1 MINFR
6 SLRVK
11 GFKSF
16 VEPTEIVIENGLT
29 GIVGPNGCG
38 KSNLVEA
45 FRFVMGELSPKQM
58 RGSELD
64 DVIFNGTSDRPAWDI
79 AEVTIDL
86 DNKLRKAPSIFNQND
101 SIEVTRRIWRGEGSE
116 YRVNGKEVRLKD
128 VQLLFADAATGARST
143 SMVSQGRIGAIIS
156 AKPEQRRT
164 LLEEA
169 AGITGL
175 HSRRHEA
182 ELRLNAT
189 ENNLERVKDVLKA
202 QEEQLET
209 LKKQSKQAERYK
221 YIQKDITKAR
231 ARLFYKKWQEEKDK
245 LDEMNNKMSSQNEVV
260 NDQTHIVAQ
269 INTEYEKV
277 QQTLPDLRLEEGRIA
292 SELQKNTINLDNQ
305 EKEIERANSAVEE
318 IQVRIEQIKNDT
330 ERERFLYK
338 DADLNLER
346 VKEEKSI
353 LLKQQGDLFLQ
364 NEEGDDNQ
372 TIDTGKKNNNP
383 IIDFID
389 FEDGLENAVAAV
401 FSDELIASI
410 DETQSRFWRTMEI
423 VDSTFEQ
430 GVTKFSSL
438 IKAPDNLKKKL
449 EFVGLIEN
457 KSNVLDLQKNLKSG
471 QILVSRQGEIWRWDG
486 YVSMGKQ
493 NTSTKAI
500 LDQLK
505 NRRIKQLS
513 IEEKQWNDISVRA
526 KQRIE
531 ELENREKRLT
541 NELLELK
548 SVPGDI
554 SNEKSRLQN
563 LINENKQIYE
573 QISNQLMLT
582 EKNSN
587 EVNKKLKLEE
597 IKLNELR
604 EERIRIEGSINTI
617 NEAIKLLTTQVKERL
632 NVTLE
637 DLYQISEINVNKTL
651 GNVDDLEKKLER
663 LIAEQE
669 RLGGV
674 NLLAE
679 QEAKDL
685 QNKVDIIKKDQSDLL
700 SAISKL
706 REAID
711 SLNTEGRQRLLAA
724 YGVVNENFQKLFTRL
739 FGGGKAYLK
748 FTDESDPLH
757 AGLDIFA
764 SPPGKKLQNLNLLS
778 GGEQALTALSLL
790 FAVFLSNPA
799 PICVLDEVDAPLDD
813 TNVDRFCSLVEEIA
827 KTSSTKFLV
836 ITHHRMTMARVN
848 RLFGVTMPEKGIS
861 QLVSVDLE
869 KAIEIKEQ
877 DNKDGL

>member
-6 SLRVK
+6 SLKVK

-16 VEPTEIVIENGLT
+16 VEPTEIQIENGLT

-64 DVIFNGTSDRPAWDI
+64 DVIFNGTDDRPAWDI

-86 DNKLRKAPSIFNQND
+86 DNKERKAPSIFNETD
-101 SIEVTRRIWRGEGSE
+101 AIEVTRRIWRGEGSE

-143 SMVSQGRIGAIIS
+143 SMVSQGRVGAIIA

-202 QEEQLET
+202 QDEQLT
-209 LKKQSKQAERYK
+209 VLKKQSKQAERYK

-231 ARLFYKKWQEEKDK
+231 ARLFYKKWIDEKDK
-245 LDEMNNKMSSQNEVV
+245 LKNANEKVSQETNIV
-260 NDQTHIVAQ
+260 NDQTQVVAKLN
-269 INTEYEKV
+269 IEYEKV
-277 QQTLPDLRLEEGRIA
+277 QENLPNLRLEENKVA
-292 SELQKNTINLDNQ
+292 SELQKNTINLENQ
-305 EKEIERANSAVEE
+305 EKEIQRANIAVDETN
-318 IQVRIEQIKNDT
+318 VRIEQIKNDID
-330 ERERFLYK
+330 REKFLFN
-338 DADLNLER
+338 DAKENLER
-346 VKEEKSI
+346 VREEKSV

-364 NEEGDDNQ
+364 PDDQLSKN
-372 TIDTGKKNNNP
+372 DSSNKKNNNP
-383 IIDFID
+383 IIDYID
-389 FEDGLENAVAAV
+389 FEDGYEQAIAAV

-410 DETQSRFWRTMEI
+410 DEKQISFWRKLETEI
-423 VDSTFEQ
+423 SEFE
-430 GVTKFSSL
+430 TDIIKFSSI
-438 IKAPDNLKKKL
+438 IKAPDNLEKKL
-449 EFVGLIEN
+449 EFIGLIEKKEN
-457 KSNVLDLQKNLKSG
+457 IEELQKNLKPG
-471 QILVSRQGEIWRWDG
+471 QILVSKLGEIWRWDG
-486 YVSMGKQ
+486 YVSKGKQ
-493 NTSTKAI
+493 NNSTKAI

-513 IEEKQWNDISVRA
+513 IEEKQWNDISEKA
-526 KQRIE
+526 AQRID
-531 ELENREKRLT
+531 
-541 NELLELK
+541 ELK
-548 SVPGDI
+548 SREGALKEELLNLKSIPTDV
-554 SNEKSRLQN
+554 SNEKLK
-563 LINENKQIYE
+563 INRMIEENKTKYDGIAGELRKAE
-573 QISNQLMLT
+573 QSANDI
-582 EKNSN
+582 
-587 EVNKKLKLEE
+587 NKKLKLEE
-597 IKLNELR
+597 IKLNEFR
-604 EERIRIEGSINTI
+604 EERIRTEGQINTI
-617 NEAIKLLTTQVKERL
+617 NEAIKLLSTQVKERL
-632 NVTLE
+632 SV
-637 DLYQISEINVNKTL
+637 DLDELYEIGEVDPNKFL
-651 GNVDDLEKKLER
+651 GEIVDLEKRLER
-663 LIAEQE
+663 LISEQE

-679 QEAKDL
+679 QESKEL
-685 QNKVDIIKKDQSDLL
+685 EEKVNTIKKDQADLL
-700 SAISKL
+700 DAIAKL
-706 REAID
+706 RNAID
-711 SLNTEGRQRLLAA
+711 ALNTEGRQRLLAA
-724 YGVVNENFQKLFTRL
+724 YGIVNENFQKLFTRL

-748 FTDESDPLH
+748 FTDESDPLQ
-757 AGLDIFA
+757 AGLEIFA

-848 RLFGVTMPEKGIS
+848 RLFGVTMPEKGVS

-877 DNKDGL
+877 DSINEL